1 MTGGGGTYTT
11 SSSPNVPALRYD
23 PGGRISCRRMLME
36 NLVMTTLTIEELDA
50 TVTADAMC
58 LHCGCYAPEELDAT
72 AEATAAC
79 GCRGCW
85 VPVTKGI
92 E

>member
-1 MTGGGGTYTT
+1 VTGVGGAYTPPQALT
-11 SSSPNVPALRYD
+11 VPALRYD
-23 PGGRISCRRMLME
+23 PGGGISCRCMFME

-72 AEATAAC
+72 AEATAFC
-79 GCRGCW
+79 GVCSCYGD
-85 VPVTKGI
+85 
-92 E
+92 

>member
-1 MTGGGGTYTT
+1 
-11 SSSPNVPALRYD
+11 
-23 PGGRISCRRMLME
+23 MLME
-36 NLVMTTLTIEELDA
+36 NLVMTTTLTIEELDVP
-50 TVTADAMC
+50 VTASAFVC
-58 LHCGCYAPEELDAT
+58 THHCRGPEELDAT